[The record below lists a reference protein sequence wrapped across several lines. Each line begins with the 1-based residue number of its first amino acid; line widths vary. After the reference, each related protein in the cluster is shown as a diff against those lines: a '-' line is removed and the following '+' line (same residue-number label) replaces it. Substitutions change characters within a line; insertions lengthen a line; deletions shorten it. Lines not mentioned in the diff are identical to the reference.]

1 MSDSEVAM
9 SDDLPEW
16 TIMEIPAYLK
26 YVPGT
31 EPEDVYIPYIRR
43 GENEEPNLSPKEEER
58 IIKEQV
64 IESEGFDI
72 DFKQFRCLFNYRP
85 LNFDDNNEYVMEPE
99 TTRELM
105 NRLSRESLERYNEK
119 KDTKYE
125 FVEAIKANFYATGA
139 ASVMYFIT
147 FEGMDP
153 SNGQPKH
160 FRARV
165 CYYYHCPPLYISCYP
180 TPEKKVINPLKLQ

>member
-1 MSDSEVAM
+1 MAISDSGGAM

-26 YVPGT
+26 HLPGS
-31 EPEDVYIPYIRR
+31 EPVDAYILYIRR
-43 GENEEPNLSPKEEER
+43 GENEEPNLSPEEEEQL
-58 IIKEQV
+58 IKEQV
-64 IESEGFDI
+64 FESDGFDI
-72 DFKQFRCLFNYRP
+72 DFKQFRCLFNYLP

-105 NRLSRESLERYNEK
+105 ERLSRKSLERYNER

-125 FVEAIKANFYATGA
+125 FGKAIKANFYPTWA

-147 FEGMDP
+147 FEVHSIETAEKEGVKTDR
-153 SNGQPKH
+153 GAIE
-160 FRARV
+160 RLI
-165 CYYYHCPPLYISCYP
+165 YHW
-180 TPEKKVINPLKLQ
+180 

>member
-1 MSDSEVAM
+1 M
-9 SDDLPEW
+9 SDDLLER

-43 GENEEPNLSPKEEER
+43 GENEEANLSPEEEER

-105 NRLSRESLERYNEK
+105 YRLSPESLERYNEREVG
-119 KDTKYE
+119 Y
-125 FVEAIKANFYATGA
+125 
-139 ASVMYFIT
+139 
-147 FEGMDP
+147 
-153 SNGQPKH
+153 
-160 FRARV
+160 
-165 CYYYHCPPLYISCYP
+165 
-180 TPEKKVINPLKLQ
+180 